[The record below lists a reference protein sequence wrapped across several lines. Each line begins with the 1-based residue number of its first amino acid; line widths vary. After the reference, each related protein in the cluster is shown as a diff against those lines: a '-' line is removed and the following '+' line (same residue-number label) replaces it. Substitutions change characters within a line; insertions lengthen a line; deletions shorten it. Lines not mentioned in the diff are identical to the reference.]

1 LRKTAHILKLISLL
15 LIVGMFASAPRS
27 GAADS
32 ESTRKEISL
41 REYIA
46 ELRIATTVLDSESPT
61 TIRSFRQSL
70 PSEWI
75 VHMDD
80 QLFTVKT
87 DWLTTA
93 LSIEEAGPVSNT
105 DRLRQTRQHLNG
117 LLESAEALLT
127 PPDGAELAQAQARVD
142 RILRGRAFQG
152 SHELSWLDKI
162 KARVYAWISRQLE
175 KLFGRMGI
183 STSVGNA
190 IAWTV
195 VTLMAILLTFWV
207 VRSMLAAAARSDLD
221 LHGATPAGRD
231 SRYWASQARS
241 AAGRGDYRTAIHA
254 AYWTAVAQLEE
265 NHLLPGDRSR
275 TPRESLRLLEQGS
288 GAYAPMEHL
297 TRRFELTWYGY
308 RAATPAD
315 WSDAVKQLETLE
327 CLRSSTRAIASS
339 S

>member
-1 LRKTAHILKLISLL
+1 
-15 LIVGMFASAPRS
+15 MFPSAPRS

-32 ESTRKEISL
+32 QSARIEISL

-46 ELRIATTVLDSESPT
+46 ELRTAASALDSESPT
-61 TIRSFRQSL
+61 TIRTFRQSL

-93 LSIEEAGPVSNT
+93 LFMEETRPLSNPE
-105 DRLRQTRQHLNG
+105 RRRQARQHLNG

-127 PPDGAELAQAQARVD
+127 PPAGAELAQAQARAD

-195 VTLMAILLTFWV
+195 VTLMAILLTFWI
-207 VRSMLAAAARSDLD
+207 VRPMLAAAARPDLD
-221 LHGATPAGRD
+221 LHGAAPAGHD
-231 SRYWASQARS
+231 WRYWANEARS
-241 AAGRGDYRTAIHA
+241 AAGRGEYRAAIHA

-288 GAYAPMEHL
+288 EAYAPMEHL

-308 RAATPAD
+308 RAATSAD
-315 WSDAVKQLETLE
+315 WNDAVKQLETLE